1 VARTV
6 VARWRDKTG
15 LGLEHC
21 VIREDTDGVVVE
33 SVVIG
38 GDDDPRFAARY
49 RIACDARWHVR
60 RAEIAVAGDARTV
73 RLESDGAGAWTDA
86 GSPLPGFGE
95 AIDIDVTAT
104 PFTNTLPIQRLRLRE
119 GEAADIVV
127 VYVAVPELTITA
139 APQRYTC
146 LRDGRRYRFES
157 LGTGF
162 VREIDVDDDGLV
174 VSYPGLF
181 RRVGGAA

>member
-1 VARTV
+1 V
-6 VARWRDKTG
+6 V
-15 LGLEHC
+15 
-21 VIREDTDGVVVE
+21 IE

-60 RAEIAVAGDARTV
+60 RAEIAVAGDARIV
-73 RLESDGAGAWTDA
+73 RLESDGAGTWTDA
-86 GSPLPGFGE
+86 GMPLPGFAE
-95 AIDIDVTAT
+95 AIDIDITAT
-104 PFTNTLPIQRLRLRE
+104 PLTNTLPIRRLRLRE
-119 GEAADIVV
+119 GDAAEIVV

-146 LRDGRRYRFES
+146 LREARRYRFES
-157 LGTGF
+157 LDTEF
-162 VREIDVDDDGLV
+162 VREIDVDEDGLV

-181 RRVGGAA
+181 HRLGGPRNGPPNPPGRPA

>member
-1 VARTV
+1 M
-6 VARWRDKTG
+6 
-15 LGLEHC
+15 
-21 VIREDTDGVVVE
+21 IREDADGVTIE

-49 RIACDARWHVR
+49 RIGCDARWHVR
-60 RAEIAVAGDARTV
+60 RAEIAVAGDTRIV

-86 GSPLPGFGE
+86 GTPLPGFGT
-95 AIDIDVTAT
+95 AIDIDITVT
-104 PFTNTLPIQRLRLRE
+104 PFTNTLPIRRLRLRE
-119 GEAADIVV
+119 GDAAEIVV

-162 VREIDVDDDGLV
+162 VREIDVDEDGLV

-181 RRVGGAA
+181 ERVGRTT